1 MTYKSKIAKFIDPNR
16 IDGIR
21 NLYKDELSE
30 IRKDPTLSEDG
41 RRARIARSYVDATE
55 RMNRL
60 RGELD
65 TAVNAER
72 NRLEKRAFGP
82 GTVDPLERLQHRDAM
97 ERANRLGN
105 QEEAIALLNQARIS
119 GDDAL
124 GRAVMYKA
132 NAKHWSE
139 AINTWEAASPGTVDL
154 LNQMH
159 DLPDQHLNNVAA
171 FALGSPSEFASY
183 DSHGIKRFAEMAG
196 PNKQVP
202 DVAGSMGDN
211 PFGQTLVDG
220 GETSV
225 TV

>member
-1 MTYKSKIAKFIDPNR
+1 MSTDYKTKISKFINPER

-21 NLYKDELSE
+21 TRYQDEMKA
-30 IRKDPTLSEDG
+30 IRNDPTLSEDG
-41 RRARIARSYVDATE
+41 RRALIARSYVDATE

-82 GTVDPLERLQHRDAM
+82 GTVDPLERMQHRDAM

-132 NAKHWSE
+132 NAKHWTD
-139 AINTWEAASPGTVDL
+139 AINTWEAAAPGTVDL
-154 LNQMH
+154 LSQMG
-159 DLPDQHLNNVAA
+159 DLPNDHLSNVAA
-171 FALGSPSEFASY
+171 FALGSPSEFTNY
-183 DSHGIKRFAEMAG
+183 DAAGIKRFAEMAG
-196 PNKQVP
+196 PSKAP
-202 DVAGSMGDN
+202 DVAGAMGDN
-211 PFGQTLVDG
+211 PYGQALSPA
-220 GETSV
+220 TSPI
-225 TV
+225 